1 MKPDKNS
8 LATLYALFSLNDKTL
23 RMQVHRH
30 IPRFPLSNFIQH
42 IVHVQGSLPIPY
54 LKELPDGGVNLV
66 IELNDRTTNTIFP
79 EERSPKKLEVKRA
92 WISGLQKQAIV
103 YKNNT
108 DSTIISV
115 RFTTGGFFCLTRIP
129 VTAIDH
135 VGIAAE
141 DVLGNSFRR
150 LYEQIINAPSIP
162 LMFTAIENYFLQ
174 YSPEASVEYDVVQFV
189 EKNIDKPI
197 DWLIHKCGY
206 SQKHVIHLLKKHTGF
221 SPKYLQ
227 RLHRFQRV
235 VKEVQSHQEKV
246 DWFSV
251 VQRYGYYDQAH
262 LIKDFSHFSGI
273 SPSDYVLSQHSIQ
286 DNRQV
291 SDVILHLPS

>member
-1 MKPDKNS
+1 
-8 LATLYALFSLNDKTL
+8 
-23 RMQVHRH
+23 MQVHKH
-30 IPRFPLSNFIQH
+30 TPGFPLSNFIEH
-42 IVHVQGSLPIPY
+42 MVYVKGSLPIPY

-66 IELNDRTTNTIFP
+66 IELNDRTVNTIYP
-79 EERSPKKLEVKRA
+79 DEGLKKKHEVKKA
-92 WISGLQKQAIV
+92 WISGLQKQAIL

-115 RFTTGGFFCLTRIP
+115 RFTTGGFFCLTKIP

-135 VGIAAE
+135 IGVEAE
-141 DVLGNSFRR
+141 DLLGTSFSH
-150 LYEQIINAPSIP
+150 LYQRIINASPCAE
-162 LMFTAIENYFLQ
+162 MFTLIENYFLQ
-174 YSPEASVEYDVVQFV
+174 YSMDHNTEHEIVRFIDG
-189 EKNIDKPI
+189 NIERPI
-197 DWLIHKCGY
+197 DWLVHKSGY

-227 RLHRFQRV
+227 RLHRFQLV
-235 VKEVQSHQEKV
+235 VKEVQAQKRKV

-273 SPSDYVLSQHSIQ
+273 SPTDYVNSQIAMQENSL
-286 DNRQV
+286 V
-291 SDVILHLPS
+291 SDVILKLPS